1 MWGFLREISITLILA
16 LVIFLG
22 LQFVVQDYNIRQYS
36 MQPTFQEGQRV
47 LVSKVAYSF
56 HEPERGDVII
66 LRPPPPYS
74 PKTTPFIKRIIG
86 LPGDTIEI
94 KLGSVYVNGS
104 PLDEPYIKESPKYTF
119 PQYEIPENNYFVL
132 GDNRNKANDSH
143 AGWTVPH
150 QNIIGKAWFSIWPP
164 DKWGLVA
171 HHPLQEQLVSSMN
184 KQLPL
189 LGAD

>member
-1 MWGFLREISITLILA
+1 M
-16 LVIFLG
+16 
-22 LQFVVQDYNIRQYS
+22 
-36 MQPTFQEGQRV
+36 
-47 LVSKVAYSF
+47 
-56 HEPERGDVII
+56 
-66 LRPPPPYS
+66 
-74 PKTTPFIKRIIG
+74 
-86 LPGDTIEI
+86 
-94 KLGSVYVNGS
+94 GSVYVNGS

-119 PQYEIPENNYFVL
+119 PQYDIPENNYFVL

-171 HHPLQEQLVSSMN
+171 HHPLHEQLVSSMS